1 MFREYLKYIRTL
13 KIEDGSMRKVG
24 IGVVGLGRIGKL
36 HAEVFHAKIER
47 ARLVA
52 VCDAYEELARK
63 VGESMGVKWYKDYES
78 MLKDPEIDAVVI
90 CTPTFLH
97 ADMVIQAL
105 ENDKDVFC
113 EKPLTVTST
122 EAKEVFKKTQES
134 GKIVQVGYMRR
145 FDSAFSQAKERIVKG
160 TIGRPLIFIGIARD
174 PAPPPGWAADP
185 KLSGGIFLDM
195 LSHDFDMARW
205 LMDSEVAKVYV
216 RGGSYIY
223 KEVGEKGDLDV
234 VAINFEF
241 KSGALGIIHGSRKSA
256 FGYDLRTEVMG
267 TEGTVYVGCS
277 HDPLF
282 SVGTSEG
289 LTFYGIQWFFKRF
302 YDAYVEEDKHF
313 VECVIKNHRPLVTV
327 LDGLRAVQIAE
338 ACWKSLKNERV
349 EEVSLD

>member
-1 MFREYLKYIRTL
+1 
-13 KIEDGSMRKVG
+13 MRRIG
-24 IGVVGLGRIGKL
+24 IGVVGLGRIGRL

-52 VCDAYEELARK
+52 VCDISEELAK
-63 VGESMGVKWYKDYES
+63 SIGESMGVKWYKDYDS
-78 MLKDPEIDAVVI
+78 MLKDREIDAVVI

-97 ADMVIQAL
+97 ANMVIRAL
-105 ENDKDVFC
+105 ESDKDVFC

-122 EAKEVFKKTQES
+122 EAKEVLKKVEES
-134 GKIVQVGYMRR
+134 KRILQVGYMRR
-145 FDSAFSQAKERIVKG
+145 FDPAFSQAKEKIVRG
-160 TIGRPLIFIGIARD
+160 VIGKPLIFIGIARD

-205 LMDSEVAKVYV
+205 LIDSEVTKVYV

-223 KEVGEKGDLDV
+223 KEVKEKGDLDV

-241 KSGALGIIHGSRKSA
+241 KNGALGIIHGSRKSA

-267 TEGTVYVGCS
+267 TEGTLYVGCS
-277 HDPLF
+277 HDPLL

-289 LTFYGIQWFFKRF
+289 LTFYGVQWFFKRF

-313 VECVIKNHRPLVTV
+313 VECIIENRKPLITA

-338 ACWKSLKNERV
+338 ACWRSLKNEKP